1 MKNKNNTSSSSEKES
16 RQRFNKIIGKELD
29 ISTDERTGDD
39 GAYGRAFERA
49 MGVTENNRAEADMV
63 LNNTNIELKTT
74 NGKSTQTLFS
84 CEPKYSHPKIKKSR
98 QFFEKFTPCGAR
110 LNTRLTTRR
119 ANNLGLYLEVQKE
132 EGKVFVRDETS
143 RYAEWDIEKLA
154 AAARKKLENTLE
166 LTHQRG
172 KATELKDYRN
182 FIQESFLEL
191 LAAGVV
197 VVEYRISKNG
207 KKNRGTAFRIAPK
220 RKEELFES
228 VEVLTGGKNDA
239 V

>member
-1 MKNKNNTSSSSEKES
+1 MI
-16 RQRFNKIIGKELD
+16 IIGKDLD

-49 MGVTENNRAEADMV
+49 MGVTENNRAESDLV

-84 CEPKYSHPKIKKSR
+84 YEPKYSHPKIKNWR
-98 QFFEKFTPCGAR
+98 QFFEKFTRHGER
-110 LNTRLTTRR
+110 LNTRLTTRG
-119 ANNLGLYLEVQKE
+119 ANNLGLYLELQKE

-143 RYAEWDIEKLA
+143 RYAEWDIEKLVA
-154 AAARKKLENTLE
+154 RARKKLENIRE
-166 LTHQRG
+166 LTHQGG
-172 KATELKDYRN
+172 KATELKDYKN
-182 FIQESFLEL
+182 FNPASFLEL
-191 LAAGVV
+191 LTAGIV

-207 KKNRGTAFRIAPK
+207 KKNRGTSFRIQPK

-228 VEVLTGGKNDA
+228 VEVLAGGKNDA